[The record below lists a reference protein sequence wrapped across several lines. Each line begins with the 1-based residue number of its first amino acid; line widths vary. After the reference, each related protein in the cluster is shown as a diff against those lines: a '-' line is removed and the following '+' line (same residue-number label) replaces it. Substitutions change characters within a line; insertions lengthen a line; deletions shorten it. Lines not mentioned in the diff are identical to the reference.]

1 MALQFMQNMKNSLLG
16 ILADINWD
24 GSTPRLIKYRAPQ
37 KRDDSQPSLNSLGNE
52 LIVIIFDMVCTESPK
67 SMKNLALVSSHY
79 YHAARYYQHREICL
93 DISESNKER
102 LQQRLASIVKGGLSP
117 AIRRINVRGDEYGE
131 NVDAVVQLLQKTTGL
146 RDLEWMNNGPPVS
159 SIGVPEQVIAALR
172 PKKMVRLR
180 TTLGQE
186 IAVPLKPIPTFTSPL
201 QLTGSENL
209 YSLRMCL
216 TFHRDEN
223 TSKMNQILKQ
233 ILLSS
238 PNVRK
243 LAIDLGSR
251 NLGRVIR
258 PLRRYFGLGFVNGE
272 RPPALEELELHHY
285 IFGNGKLSGDEKGR
299 RGSCIG
305 YPGKGLEMDY
315 WVETFD
321 WSMLRKLQ
329 TDSWDFALK
338 LAPKLISLDEA
349 SFGQDT
355 QRSKFSEFY
364 RAVPNTLSTVRLPK
378 VASLGVE
385 GIVEHASK
393 LKILHIHQEP
403 IAIWGQL
410 SIWAEE
416 TIDAPSLLKIQQECP
431 LIEELALDIKRQ
443 DDWPYDILDILAGF
457 PKLRSLTIW
466 FELCSY
472 NPAEF
477 IHEPTEF
484 IQPPLTYSAVEE
496 LFIYIRSKRPL
507 SFPPLKELKFQCGT
521 ASLGPTL
528 NRSYRPTPNISTYVC
543 QPSERYEEAADGM
556 FRITCLELT
565 EDENA
570 VLERMRY
577 DAEAAP
583 VDLSSGLRVAIH
595 GPYLDEPPYDLFSTR
610 LGESRKNKAATP
622 GFFFPRPSVTGSNS
636 QNP

>member
-1 MALQFMQNMKNSLLG
+1 MALQFMLNMKNSLLG

-52 LIVIIFDMVCTESPK
+52 LIIIIFDMVCTESPK
-67 SMKNLALVSSHY
+67 SMNNLALVSSHY
-79 YHAARYYQHREICL
+79 YHAARYHQHREICL
-93 DISESNKER
+93 VISESNKER
-102 LQQRLASIVKGGLSP
+102 LRKRLAYIVKGGLSS
-117 AIRRINVRGDEYGE
+117 AIRRINVRGDEYVE
-131 NVDAVVQLLQKTTGL
+131 NVDAVVQLLQRTTGL
-146 RDLEWMNNGPPVS
+146 RDLEWLNNGPPGS

-172 PKKMVRLR
+172 PRKMVRLH
-180 TTLGQE
+180 TSLEQE
-186 IAVPLKPIPTFTSPL
+186 TAVPLKPIPKFISPL
-201 QLTGSENL
+201 QTTGSENL

-216 TFHRDEN
+216 TFHGDEN
-223 TSKMNQILKQ
+223 TSKMNQILKR

-243 LAIDLGSR
+243 LAI
-251 NLGRVIR
+251 NLGPRSRGCIIR

-285 IFGNGKLSGDEKGR
+285 IFGHGKQPGDEGR
-299 RGSCIG
+299 ISGSCIG
-305 YPGKGLEMDY
+305 YPGKGSEMDY

-321 WSMLRKLQ
+321 WSILRKLQ

-349 SFGQDT
+349 SFGQET
-355 QRSKFSEFY
+355 ERSKFSEFY
-364 RAVPNTLSTVRLPK
+364 RAVPNVLSTVRLPK

-393 LKILHIHQEP
+393 LKILHVHQE
-403 IAIWGQL
+403 QL
-410 SIWAEE
+410 RFWDQLRNWAEE

-466 FELCSY
+466 FELFSY
-472 NPAEF
+472 ETAD
-477 IHEPTEF
+477 F
-484 IQPPLTYSAVEE
+484 IQPPLTYSAVEQ

-521 ASLGPTL
+521 ASSRPMKSVL
-528 NRSYRPTPNISTYVC
+528 NRSDWPTSSISTYVC

-583 VDLSSGLRVAIH
+583 VDLSSSLRIAIH
-595 GPYLDEPPYDLFSTR
+595 GPYLDEPPYDFSPSR
-610 LGESRKNKAATP
+610 LGEYQKNKTATP
-622 GFFFPRPSVTGSNS
+622 LFFFPRPSVTDGNS
-636 QNP
+636 